1 MTASSSNLNRLNRSQ
16 SGMATLMFAVV
27 LLIALTVITFL
38 SAKTLLTEQAISA
51 NEYRS
56 KEVSYAAEAALEYGI
71 AWLDSNDPGFASWNN
86 ADLDSDGIKFNDL
99 SAPNTT
105 VVSGSNTYN
114 LSVDY
119 IRRCLEGATDNDE
132 AANSVCEQWI
142 IEVEATATAASDSDL
157 SRKQWIRVLQ
167 TPNATDPAKT
177 DFIRIPGSWR
187 DW

>member
-1 MTASSSNLNRLNRSQ
+1 MTASSLNLNRQNKKQ

-71 AWLDSNDPGFASWNN
+71 AWLDSNDPDFASWNN
-86 ADLDSDGIKFNDL
+86 TDLDGDGIKFNDL

-105 VVSGSNTYN
+105 VVSGSDTYN
-114 LSVDY
+114 LSVGY
-119 IRRCLEGATDNDE
+119 TRRCLEGTTDNDE

-142 IEVEATATAASDSDL
+142 IEIAALATAAQDSDL
-157 SRKQWIRVLQ
+157 SRRQWIRVLQ
-167 TPNATDPAKT
+167 TPNPTTPVNI

>member
-1 MTASSSNLNRLNRSQ
+1 MIATSLKKYQ
-16 SGMATLMFAVV
+16 QGMATLMFAVV

-71 AWLDSNDPGFASWNN
+71 AWLDANDPAFASWNN
-86 ADLDSDGIKFNDL
+86 DDLDGDGVNYNDL
-99 SAPNTT
+99 GAANTT
-105 VVSGSNTYN
+105 VVSGGDTYN
-114 LSVDY
+114 LSVAY
-119 IRRCLEGATDNDE
+119 LRECLEDPE
-132 AANSVCEQWI
+132 PANIADCEQWVV
-142 IEVEATATAASDSDL
+142 EVEATATAASDSDL

-167 TPNATDPAKT
+167 TPNATDPAQT